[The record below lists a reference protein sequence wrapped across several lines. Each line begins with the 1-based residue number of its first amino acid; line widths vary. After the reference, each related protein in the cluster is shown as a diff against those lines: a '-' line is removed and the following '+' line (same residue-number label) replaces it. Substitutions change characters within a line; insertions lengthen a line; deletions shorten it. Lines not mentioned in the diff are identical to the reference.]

1 MAFALVTFK
10 ILAFSDIKEVRDRV
24 LSRKVAK
31 KLVFEEEALEK
42 LWRFGRYAVLLY
54 VPYFLLSS
62 SGRDA
67 AVHDLQLYKALLRY
81 QNVDKELA
89 ESALATLNRHLWYL
103 APHTVMFALFSK
115 KVRLSLH
122 FTNNEKIDEQIT
134 KIYYIMRR

>member
-67 AVHDLQLYKALLRY
+67 AVHDLQLYKSLLRY
-81 QNVDKELA
+81 LNVDKELA

-115 KVRLSLH
+115 KVRLS
-122 FTNNEKIDEQIT
+122 
-134 KIYYIMRR
+134 

>member
-31 KLVFEEEALEK
+31 KLVFEEEALKK
-42 LWRFGRYAVLLY
+42 LWRFGHYAVVIY

-67 AVHDLQLYKALLRY
+67 AVHDLQLYKALLKYRD
-81 QNVDKELA
+81 VDKELA
-89 ESALATLNRHLWYL
+89 DSALTTLNRHLWYL

-115 KVRLSLH
+115 KVRLSLQIMKNNTY
-122 FTNNEKIDEQIT
+122 FTLF
-134 KIYYIMRR
+134 

>member
-42 LWRFGRYAVLLY
+42 LWRVGRYAVLLY
-54 VPYFLLSS
+54 VPYFRLSS

-67 AVHDLQLYKALLRY
+67 AVHDLAL
-81 QNVDKELA
+81 QVPAAVPECGQGA
-89 ESALATLNRHLWYL
+89 G
-103 APHTVMFALFSK
+103 
-115 KVRLSLH
+115 
-122 FTNNEKIDEQIT
+122 
-134 KIYYIMRR
+134 